1 MSNPL
6 PQEAVMTAVDARAR
20 LQELQAERF
29 AALEAGLGGN
39 GLFMA
44 SLQQDIAAS
53 HRTYVGLAVTEI
65 ATFRA
70 QLSGAQQG

>member
-1 MSNPL
+1 
-6 PQEAVMTAVDARAR
+6 MTAVDARAR

-29 AALEAGLGGN
+29 AALEAGLGDN

>member
-1 MSNPL
+1 
-6 PQEAVMTAVDARAR
+6 MTAVDARAR

-39 GLFMA
+39 GLFMT

>member
-1 MSNPL
+1 
-6 PQEAVMTAVDARAR
+6 MTAVDARVR
-20 LQELQAERF
+20 LQELEAERF
-29 AALEAGLGGN
+29 AALEAGLGDN

-65 ATFRA
+65 ATFRG
-70 QLSGAQQG
+70 QLGGRQQG